1 MKNKYRTHNCSELS
15 EKDINKT
22 IILSGWLHRKRDHGN
37 LLFID
42 LRDHFGITQCV
53 IENDNQHFS
62 TLEKL
67 KPESVLKVIGKVVQR
82 TEGTENKDLK
92 TGKIDDRIQF
102 LNKLKSMTP
111 NVKFDLYGIDKV
123 QPIWADHYFKT
134 ISNAKMGLN
143 LSRGEPIK
151 YYSSDRITQIIG
163 NGLVTL
169 IDEKTHYRDFFND
182 QEMVFYKNVS
192 DLAEKILKISK
203 DEKLRKEIGR
213 KGKKKYL
220 KFFNSTEV
228 AKYLIKKTFDSDN
241 NNKKKFYWE

>member
-1 MKNKYRTHNCSELS
+1 MSH
-15 EKDINKT
+15 
-22 IILSGWLHRKRDHGN
+22 GVHRGVLKKGKFDERET
-37 LLFID
+37 FI
-42 LRDHFGITQCV
+42 
-53 IENDNQHFS
+53 
-62 TLEKL
+62 EKL
-67 KPESVLKVIGKVVQR
+67 K
-82 TEGTENKDLK
+82 
-92 TGKIDDRIQF
+92 
-102 LNKLKSMTP
+102 KLTP
-111 NVKFDLYGIDKV
+111 NIKYDLYGMDKN
-123 QPIWADHYFKT
+123 QPVWADNYLKA
-134 ISNAKMGLN
+134 ISNSKMGLN